1 MQIIAHCPTCGRRR
15 ILDETAADRRI
26 KCQNCRK
33 LFRIPKLEE
42 MPNATEA
49 IKTAKGAIYVD
60 EKGKTYG

>member
-1 MQIIAHCPTCGRRR
+1 MQIIAHCPACGRRQ

-26 KCQNCRK
+26 KCQSCRK

-49 IKTAKGAIYVD
+49 IKTAKAAIYVD

>member
-1 MQIIAHCPTCGRRR
+1 MQIIAHCPACGRRHTFA
-15 ILDETAADRRI
+15 EEAADRRK
-26 KCQNCRK
+26 KCQNCRT

-42 MPNATEA
+42 LPNATQI